1 MPQTVS
7 SIDIDAPPSVVW
19 NVLLDSSRYGEWNPL
34 MRLVHGRL
42 EKGSFI
48 VAKIDADGIPFV
60 FDARVNR
67 CEPNRVLSWI
77 GPSAKFVHPVVSGE
91 HSFELVDLGNGRTR
105 FIHAERFDGMLMQ
118 IEALWK
124 PIEKKL
130 AVLYPRFD
138 RALKARAEAQPR

>member
-7 SIDIDAPPSVVW
+7 TIDIDAPPQVVW
-19 NVLLDSSRYGEWNPL
+19 NVLLDSSRYAEWNPML
-34 MRLVHGRL
+34 RLLKGKL
-42 EKGSFI
+42 EKGSLI

-67 CEPNRVLSWI
+67 CEPNKVLSWK
-77 GPSAKFVHPVVSGE
+77 GPSAKFMHSVACGE

-105 FIHAERFDGMLMQ
+105 FIHAERFDGALMQ
-118 IEALWK
+118 IEPLWK
-124 PIEKKL
+124 ALEKKL

-138 RALKARAEAQPR
+138 RALKARVESRPR